1 MVRAF
6 IPQAFRGDIP
16 SNTNFPPQAGNE
28 SGVAPPQVNMLFNNT
43 GEIMEFNNTSEIMV
57 YN

>member
-6 IPQAFRGDIP
+6 FPQAFHGDIQ
-16 SNTNFPPQAGNE
+16 SNTNFSPQSDNAG
-28 SGVAPPQVNMLFNNT
+28 GVAPPQEDMLFNNT